1 MNSPFLIK
9 KKDCDLII
17 NKYRSGIFLNENSNE
32 NDRVLKR
39 NNTQE
44 ILLKEN

>member
-9 KKDCDLII
+9 KKDCDIII
-17 NKYRSGIFLNENSNE
+17 NKYRSGIFTNENSNE
-32 NDRVLKR
+32 IDRGLKR

-44 ILLKEN
+44 ML